1 MQIHKRVPFIITYC
15 FLVAGLFS
23 SCHKKDIQVGDELA
37 ESHTR
42 IITIDTVGVLLSS
55 YILDSFVTNNS
66 GFALIGNYHDSYVG
80 KTTASTY
87 LQLGLPTI
95 SDVATLL
102 PKSAFFDSIVLIMR
116 PSGYYY
122 GDTTK
127 PFSISVFQLDEQP
140 AYDLEGPGY
149 TYNTNTVPLKPGG
162 PMVTWSKTIKPSFRD
177 SVNIRLPQHIGN
189 DFFEKLR
196 AKAPQVSSETSFLD
210 YFKGLCIQPSNTD
223 GAAAYGFNLADTS
236 VRMRIYY
243 HRTIPYKVNDV
254 LDFNLTRTSHQFNRI
269 ITDRTGTSLER
280 TFSGQREFFANATNP
295 FSFTQAGTGV
305 FLKARFPALRN
316 LLKINEVVRLM
327 DAKLVLKP
335 VKGTYDYYVNKLP
348 NPLKV
353 HPTNA
358 SNILGDPLAEVD
370 GSGSPQLR
378 SPVIDDLYGINT
390 TYTFNITSYIGALLN
405 TPGAAESGLF
415 ILESDAHRAKQ
426 INRAVIGGRL
436 NANYQTK
443 LVLNILTI
451 E

>member
-1 MQIHKRVPFIITYC
+1 MQIHKRVPFLITYC
-15 FLVAGLFS
+15 FLFAGLFS

-42 IITIDTVGVLLSS
+42 IITVDTVGVALSS
-55 YILDSFVTNNS
+55 YILDSFITNNNN
-66 GFALIGNYHDSYVG
+66 FALIGNYHDSYVG

-87 LQLGLPTI
+87 LQPGLPTI

-102 PKSAFFDSIVLIMR
+102 PKSAFFDSIVLIMK

-127 PFSISVFQLDEQP
+127 PFSISVYELAEQP
-140 AYDLEGPGY
+140 AYDIEGRGY
-149 TYNTNTVPLKPGG
+149 TFNTNTVALKAGG
-162 PMVTWSKTIKPSFRD
+162 PIATWSKTIKPSFRD
-177 SVNIRLPQHIGN
+177 SVKIRLDDPKGR
-189 DFFEKLR
+189 DFFEKLQS
-196 AKAPQVSSETSFLD
+196 KAPQVSSETSFLD
-210 YFKGLCIQPSNTD
+210 YFKGLCIQPSNTN
-223 GAAAYGFNLADTS
+223 GAAVYGFNLADS
-236 VRMRIYY
+236 SIRMRIYY

-254 LDFNLTRTSHQFNRI
+254 LDFTLTRTSYQFNRI
-269 ITDRTGTSLER
+269 ITDRTGTTLEP

-305 FLKARFPALRN
+305 YLKARFPSLRS

-335 VKGTYDYYVNKLP
+335 VKGTYDNYVNKLP
-348 NPLKV
+348 NPLFMQ
-353 HPTNA
+353 TTDA
-358 SNILGDPLAEVD
+358 SNIAGNQLGDTT
-370 GSGSPQLR
+370 GQGPQFR
-378 SPVIDDLYGINT
+378 SPMIDELYGINT
-390 TYTFNITSYIGALLN
+390 TYTFNITSYINALLN
-405 TPGAAESGLF
+405 TPGTAEHGLF
-415 ILESDAHRAKQ
+415 IVQSDPHASKQ